1 MKARG
6 VAAASATLA
15 VAAVLVLPYCN
26 VLFDCG
32 CGWPWAGL
40 TQHCNIHSQRSPV
53 HCPWCLHPLTGAA
66 SILLAALFGAVVAFR
81 GDARSRAE
89 AGGQA
94 AGKGG
99 TSRPRSPGLDLA
111 VRTLAGV
118 GAFLLLALVAGWLT
132 TYLTG
137 YPRFLSR

>member
-32 CGWPWAGL
+32 C
-40 TQHCNIHSQRSPV
+40 NIHSQRSAV
-53 HCPWCLHPLTGAA
+53 HCPWCQHPLAGTA

-89 AGGQA
+89 AGGK

-99 TSRPRSPGLDLA
+99 TSRPRSPRVDVV

-118 GAFLLLALVAGWLT
+118 GAFLLAALAAGWLT
-132 TYLTG
+132 ALLTG
-137 YPRFLSR
+137 YPKFVFR

>member
-40 TQHCNIHSQRSPV
+40 MQHCNIHSQRSPV
-53 HCPWCLHPLTGAA
+53 HCPWCQHPLAGTA

-81 GDARSRAE
+81 GDARSRAGP
-89 AGGQA
+89 GGQA
-94 AGKGG
+94 GKTG
-99 TSRPRSPGLDLA
+99 SRRPRSPGLDLA

-118 GAFLLLALVAGWLT
+118 GAFLIVALAAGWLT
-132 TYLTG
+132 AYLTG

>member
-40 TQHCNIHSQRSPV
+40 TQHCNIHSQRSAV
-53 HCPWCLHPLTGAA
+53 HCPWCQHPLAGTA

-89 AGGQA
+89 AGGK

-99 TSRPRSPGLDLA
+99 TSRPRSPRVDVV

-118 GAFLLLALVAGWLT
+118 GAFLLAALAAGWLT
-132 TYLTG
+132 ALLTG
-137 YPRFLSR
+137 YPKFVFR